1 MGLEVVDQLMSA
13 RFKIRKKGTVELD
26 HRQTE
31 WYKDR
36 RFRAWVSLIQRAD
49 LSDDLQSCVLAWVEF
64 PDSLSGIR

>member
-49 LSDDLQSCVLAWVEF
+49 LSDDLHRRWSVGSSAN
-64 PDSLSGIR
+64 SLRDR